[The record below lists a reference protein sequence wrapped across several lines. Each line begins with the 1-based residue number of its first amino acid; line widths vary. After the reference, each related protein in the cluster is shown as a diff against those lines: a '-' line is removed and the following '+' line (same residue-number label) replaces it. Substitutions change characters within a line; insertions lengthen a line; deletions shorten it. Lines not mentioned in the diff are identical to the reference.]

1 LDAAKKY
8 LDTLKESRAKIE
20 EQIAE
25 HGWTDVLTEQ
35 WNEVNQAIIDG
46 EDDLLSKTNQT
57 LTDAQ
62 NKFVNTMNAIVDTF
76 DEKLFGMKGGL
87 AKLEDDYAYYQEEQA
102 RYLSTSRELYE
113 VAKLNREI
121 EGSLSDATTKASKER
136 LKALKE
142 EINAKAEAGRLTEYD
157 VQMMEL
163 QYKHALALQELEEA
177 KNAKSVVRLTRDENG
192 NFGYQYTAD
201 DQNISDAAQKV
212 DDALQQIN
220 ELAANRVSEME
231 QAAV

>member
-1 LDAAKKY
+1 M
-8 LDTLKESRAKIE
+8 
-20 EQIAE
+20 
-25 HGWTDVLTEQ
+25 
-35 WNEVNQAIIDG
+35 DG

-102 RYLSTSRELYE
+102 RYLSTSKELYE

-157 VQMMEL
+157 VKMMEL
-163 QYKHALALQELEEA
+163 QYKHALALQALEEA

-201 DQNISDAAQKV
+201 DKNISDAAQKV

-231 QAAV
+231 QAAVQAERQYRDSLLEIA